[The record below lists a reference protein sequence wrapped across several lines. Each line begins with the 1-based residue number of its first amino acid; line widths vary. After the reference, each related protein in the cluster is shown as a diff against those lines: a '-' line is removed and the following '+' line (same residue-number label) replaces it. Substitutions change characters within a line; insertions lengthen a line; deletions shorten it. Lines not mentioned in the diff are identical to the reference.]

1 MPDSVANSSGQ
12 QVSSRNSYASHL
24 AFENVRGLFRIES
37 TKVAVKY
44 REKLKKII
52 AILIIL
58 IMMIGMGPA
67 LAGCKRNGE
76 NALLLVTT
84 TSVYDSGLLNY
95 LLPKFTKDTG
105 IEVKPIAVG
114 TGEAIKMAQR
124 GDADIIIVHAPEKE
138 KEMIK
143 KGYALNRKSFMYNY
157 FLIVGPKND
166 PAKIKGSQSVKE
178 ALRKIK
184 NKKQLFVSRA
194 DNSGTHTR
202 ELKLWKIAGTS
213 PEKQNYVKTG
223 QGMGQTLHVANNK
236 DGYTLTD
243 MATFQSL
250 KPRLDYLKVLVTN
263 KEEMKNVYSVV
274 ELNPK
279 KIDFDKDK
287 AEKFSGWLLSRKTL
301 QLIKSFGEK
310 KYGQSLFNLTK

>member
-1 MPDSVANSSGQ
+1 M
-12 QVSSRNSYASHL
+12 L
-24 AFENVRGLFRIES
+24 MGLFRIDLANL
-37 TKVAVKY
+37 TLIN

-58 IMMIGMGPA
+58 IMLTGIGSA
-67 LAGCKRNGE
+67 LAGCKRNDE
-76 NALLLVTT
+76 SALLLVTT

-114 TGEAIKMAQR
+114 TGEAIKMAKR
-124 GDADIIIVHAPEKE
+124 GDADIVIVHAPEKE
-138 KEMIK
+138 KAMIK

-157 FLIVGPKND
+157 FLIVGPADD
-166 PAKIKGSQSVKE
+166 PANIKGSQTAKE

-194 DNSGTHTR
+194 DDSGTHTR
-202 ELKLWKIAGTS
+202 ELKLWKMAGFFPS
-213 PEKQNYVKTG
+213 DENYVKTG
-223 QGMGQTLHVANNK
+223 QGMGSTLQIANDK
-236 DGYTLTD
+236 GGYTLTD

-250 KPRLDYLKVLVTN
+250 KSRLDYLRVLISN

-287 AEKFSGWLLSRKTL
+287 AGKFSAWLLSRKTR
-301 QLIKSFGEK
+301 QLIENFGEK
-310 KYGQSLFNLTK
+310 KYGQSLFKLTK